1 MWNVVECDP
10 IVVRELLLG
19 LQPWQSNPDSK
30 CELYTS
36 FVIMLVGVVAAVQGG
51 EDTYAVVRSCQSI
64 EVSPVERFLKKPT
77 TRHSRSSNRGSRTRI
92 SPTCYDPIIKNAL
105 IVKGLTHGF
114 RVDLKPD

>member
-36 FVIMLVGVVAAVQGG
+36 FVIMLVGAVVAVQGD
-51 EDTYAVVRSCQSI
+51 EDTYVVVRSCQ
-64 EVSPVERFLKKPT
+64 
-77 TRHSRSSNRGSRTRI
+77 
-92 SPTCYDPIIKNAL
+92 
-105 IVKGLTHGF
+105 
-114 RVDLKPD
+114 